1 MTTKPKTIGASMR
14 QLRRQRA
21 SSDASSAIPQAMV
34 ESIRQSMRIEGYD
47 LSAEEVR
54 EAAERSLKKAA

>member
-14 QLRRQRA
+14 QLRRQRG
-21 SSDASSAIPQAMV
+21 SSDASPAISQAMV
-34 ESIRQSMRIEGYD
+34 ESIRQSMRVEGYD

-54 EAAERSLKKAA
+54 EAAERSLKEAA

>member
-1 MTTKPKTIGASMR
+1 MAVKPKTIGAAMR
-14 QLRRQRA
+14 QLRHERRPKEH
-21 SSDASSAIPQAMV
+21 SEIPQAMV
-34 ESIRQSMRIEGYD
+34 ESIRQSMKVEGYD

>member
-14 QLRRQRA
+14 QLRRQRG
-21 SSDASSAIPQAMV
+21 SGDASPAISQAMV
-34 ESIRQSMRIEGYD
+34 ESIRQSMRVEGYD

-54 EAAERSLKKAA
+54 EAAERSLKEAA